1 MDKALTENRDIES
14 GSDFFESEPHRIM
27 VADTD
32 NGKIISE
39 KIKDL
44 QLLLSAY
51 REGVIVVDE
60 EGL

>member
-1 MDKALTENRDIES
+1 
-14 GSDFFESEPHRIM
+14 M

-44 QLLLSAY
+44 QMLLSAY
-51 REGVIVVDE
+51 REGVIVVE
-60 EGL
+60 EEKL